1 MSAPHQLEVLVT
13 GRGLL
18 EGPCVDSED
27 RLYFSDTQNG
37 GVFRR
42 HPSGAIETV
51 VPKRRG
57 IGGIALHADGGIVVT
72 GRNVCHVK
80 AGESRIVFA
89 SEDIPGFNDL
99 FTDSQGRILVG
110 SLRSHEFWTDAPH
123 ETGELYRLN
132 GRGERVLLYD
142 DVAMSNGIGSS
153 PDERRLY
160 HNDSAR
166 RQVLVHDVADDG
178 SCTNRQIFA
187 ETPRGV
193 PDGLAVDEAGCV
205 WIAAYGG
212 GCVTRFTPDGEV
224 DQHFDIPANIVT
236 SLCFGGPDRRDLY
249 VVTADNRND
258 PKLAGCIFRTRVE
271 VPGLPVELA
280 RV

>member
-1 MSAPHQLEVLVT
+1 MSALPRFELLVT

-18 EGPCVDSED
+18 EGPRVDSEN

-37 GVFRR
+37 GVYCRN
-42 HPSGAIETV
+42 PNGEIETAI
-51 VPKRRG
+51 PKRRG
-57 IGGIALHADGGIVVT
+57 VGGIALHADGGIVVS

-80 AGESRIVFA
+80 DGESRIVFGA
-89 SEDIPGFNDL
+89 EDIPGFNDL
-99 FTDSQGRILVG
+99 FTDARGHILVG
-110 SLRSHEFWTDAPH
+110 SLRSHVFRADEPR
-123 ETGELYRLN
+123 ETGELYRVDGKN
-132 GRGERVLLYD
+132 DPVLLYD

-153 PDERRLY
+153 PDGCRLY
-160 HNDSAR
+160 HSDSAR
-166 RQVLVHDVADDG
+166 SQVLVHDVADDG
-178 SCTNRQIFA
+178 SFTNRKIFA
-187 ETPRGV
+187 EPPRGV

-212 GCVTRFTPDGEV
+212 GCVTRFTPDGHLDRHLE
-224 DQHFDIPANIVT
+224 IPANLVT

-258 PKLAGCIFRTRVE
+258 PKLSGCIFRTRVE
-271 VPGLPVELA
+271 VPGLPVALA